1 LSCLLS
7 LVPFVLSP
15 ALLGEC
21 YKLRGGVRQLYDA
34 GRGSCPRSERGPTLI
49 ASRVWVSTCVMSDRS
64 NHHDTARVSF
74 YTSLSHAVCP
84 SIVARLVIASSAA
97 ALRRQLGTMQLPPA
111 FSLHITAFSFR
122 GNSCPPGYVWMDRC
136 NSTAITVHSQTNQRT

>member
-21 YKLRGGVRQLYDA
+21 YKLRRGVRQLYDA

-84 SIVARLVIASSAA
+84 SIVARLVIASSGCWPASSNSRDGRTAA
-97 ALRRQLGTMQLPPA
+97 SLQSTSLHFHSEATLPPPV
-111 FSLHITAFSFR
+111 H
-122 GNSCPPGYVWMDRC
+122 PGIFFID
-136 NSTAITVHSQTNQRT
+136 NVHPGISKQK

>member
-97 ALRRQLGTMQLPPA
+97 ALRRQLGTMQLPRPRRPSR
-111 FSLHITAFSFR
+111 FLSTHHCIFIQRQLLSTRLRMDGSL
-122 GNSCPPGYVWMDRC
+122 
-136 NSTAITVHSQTNQRT
+136 